1 MAAQPSR
8 FQAELEFIQRLANP
22 EYLHCA
28 YEHAAR
34 HDLAQTRLLDD
45 EDFLR
50 YLEYLKYWQ
59 RPEYCQHVAFPHC
72 LRFLE
77 LLREP
82 AFRQALKRPDFK
94 DFVATQQHAQWRYRL
109 PVLDA
114 ARAELRAQ
122 LTD

>member
-1 MAAQPSR
+1 
-8 FQAELEFIQRLANP
+8 LAT
-22 EYLHCA
+22 
-28 YEHAAR
+28 HA
-34 HDLAQTRLLDD
+34 DLAQTRQLDD

-50 YLEYLKYWQ
+50 YLDYLKYWQ
-59 RPEYCQHVAFPHC
+59 RPQYCRYIAFPHC

-77 LLREP
+77 LLQEP

-94 DFVATQQHAQWRYRL
+94 EFVATQQHAQWRYRL